1 MLFKFSARDANGKKI
16 EGKIEAVS
24 NDTAVQIIQN
34 KGLTPLFV
42 VREKETPEYLQSLQR
57 IWEGASQKELMVFFR
72 ELATLIEAKV
82 PIVVALRAVG
92 EQSENNYIKT
102 VVREISDDV
111 EDGMPVSESMAKYP
125 ETFSTL
131 SINMIKAGEISGSLQ
146 SSVVFIAD
154 NVEKNYRLTSKIRG
168 ALLYPAFV
176 VTAAIIVGFLAVTII
191 LPKLTGLI
199 KEMQVEIPWYTR
211 LLMIFSNFMRDYWWA
226 VLIAAAGGIVGFIYY
241 IKTEAGRKE
250 WDNVKINLPV
260 VGKLYRYIYITRFC
274 NNFSVLLASGIPIV
288 RALMVVGDVVNNSV
302 FKAVILRA
310 ADEVKSGGNI
320 STVFTRSDVI
330 PPIVTHIIKIGE
342 ETGKMGEVLK
352 SAASFYEQETDNMT
366 KNLSTLIEPV
376 LIILLGFAVGILVF
390 AIILPIYSIADKIA

>member
-1 MLFKFSARDANGKKI
+1 MIYYVYCFISSYIKFCFIKTVKNKSYLSKLDAFITLEILHPFSSSCIFSDVQFVSLFITSI
-16 EGKIEAVS
+16 SI
-24 NDTAVQIIQN
+24 
-34 KGLTPLFV
+34 
-42 VREKETPEYLQSLQR
+42 
-57 IWEGASQKELMVFFR
+57 
-72 ELATLIEAKV
+72 
-82 PIVVALRAVG
+82 
-92 EQSENNYIKT
+92 SENNSFASII
-102 VVREISDDV
+102 V
-111 EDGMPVSESMAKYP
+111 
-125 ETFSTL
+125 FL
-131 SINMIKAGEISGSLQ
+131 SLVL
-146 SSVVFIAD
+146 SSALLDTNATIVFIAD
-154 NVEKNYRLTSKIRG
+154 NIEKNYRLTSKIRG

>member
-1 MLFKFSARDANGKKI
+1 MLFKFSARDANGKKV
-16 EGKIEAVS
+16 EGKIDAVS

-42 VREKETPEYLQSLQR
+42 VREKETPDYLQSLQH

-82 PIVVALRAVG
+82 PIVAALRAVG
-92 EQSENNYIKT
+92 EQSENNYLKT
-102 VVREISDDV
+102 VIKEISDDV
-111 EDGMPVSESMAKYP
+111 EDGMPISESMAKYP
-125 ETFSTL
+125 ETFSSL
-131 SINMIKAGEISGSLQ
+131 SINMIKAGEVSGSLQ
-146 SSVVFIAD
+146 NSVVFIAD

-191 LPKLTGLI
+191 LPKLTAMI
-199 KEMQVEIPWYTR
+199 EEMQVEIPWYTR
-211 LLMIFSNFMRDYWWA
+211 LLMIFSNFMKNYWWA

-302 FKAVILRA
+302 FKTVILRA

-320 STVFTRSDVI
+320 STVFARNDVI

-376 LIILLGFAVGILVF
+376 LIILLGIAVGVLVF